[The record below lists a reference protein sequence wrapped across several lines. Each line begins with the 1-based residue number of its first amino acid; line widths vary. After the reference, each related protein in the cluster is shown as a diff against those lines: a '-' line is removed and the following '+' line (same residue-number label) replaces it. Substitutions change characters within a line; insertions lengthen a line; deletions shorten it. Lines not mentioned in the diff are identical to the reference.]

1 MNAPKLTKKQIA
13 LAFSVA
19 VIADAIQLP
28 FTASSM
34 TGILTIPV
42 EGADFALDCAVMV
55 VTSSLLGFHW
65 ILLPSLIFEF
75 IPGFD
80 LCPTWTAAVAYVIW
94 RRKKEQSAPP
104 TVDVV
109 EVLPPLIS
117 NAPAAEQ
124 ASRPPKLLAHVPH
137 PEK

>member
-1 MNAPKLTKKQIA
+1 MSTPKLTKKQIA

-28 FTASSM
+28 FTAASM

-42 EGADFALDCAVMV
+42 EGADFALDCLVMV

-80 LCPTWTAAVAYVIW
+80 LCPTWTAAVAYVVW
-94 RRKKEQSAPP
+94 RRKKEQAPP

-124 ASRPPKLLAHVPH
+124 TNRPPKLLAYVPH